1 MNEYKVTFFCC
12 GLWEVTKIVYAP
24 HSYQA
29 LEIANTAFDR
39 MFKRDTINKVTCVK
53 TEKEK
58 K

>member
-12 GLWEVTKIVYAP
+12 GLWEITKIVYAP

-39 MFKRDTINKVTCVK
+39 MFKRDTINKVTCVE
-53 TEKEK
+53 TEEK